1 MPKIFFDEDIL
12 LSKILAGSNIANP
25 EMRSMLWCT
34 DQAALRAFSSFNKT
48 SIHTRGDIIREQG
61 WRRSETRERL
71 ISQPQNSRPIV
82 MYGLNVL
89 LVLELTEGVFY
100 MFSPVFFPP
109 QKLTL
114 KILIPFEARTHHNE
128 VKKSSSLFSE

>member
-61 WRRSETRERL
+61 RRRSETRERAYL
-71 ISQPQNSRPIV
+71 PTLEFPTHCHVWIECVVGSRT
-82 MYGLNVL
+82 YRGGFLH
-89 LVLELTEGVFY
+89 VFSS
-100 MFSPVFFPP
+100 FLPST
-109 QKLTL
+109 KTL